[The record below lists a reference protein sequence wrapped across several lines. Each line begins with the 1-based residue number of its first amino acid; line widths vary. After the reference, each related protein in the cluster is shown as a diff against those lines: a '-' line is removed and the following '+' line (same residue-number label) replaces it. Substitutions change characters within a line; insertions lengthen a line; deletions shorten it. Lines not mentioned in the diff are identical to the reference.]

1 MTSMAKE
8 AARPAGKADRNSAD
22 RAYLELR
29 EMAARFTFKP
39 NERINEG
46 QLARD
51 LGISRTP
58 VREALSRLAAEGFLT
73 FQPGQGFSC
82 RSLDPDAI
90 LDLYEARQAVESEG
104 VRLAVE
110 RARDPDLEEVRLFLQ
125 QSEPQYRGASPASVL
140 VELDEA
146 FHLRM
151 IRLSGNRE
159 LERILGNLNARSRFI
174 RWIDMDRRRAITPD
188 DHRRIVEAVTS
199 RDPDFA
205 ASRMR
210 EHIFRRREEATEAA
224 RLAFSRLYVP
234 L

>member
-1 MTSMAKE
+1 MQLPVKTEQNST
-8 AARPAGKADRNSAD
+8 DRVYA
-22 RAYLELR
+22 EVR
-29 EMAARFTFKP
+29 EMAARFAFKP

-46 QLARD
+46 HLARD

-58 VREALSRLAAEGFLT
+58 LREALNRLAAEGFLN
-73 FQPGQGFSC
+73 FQPGQGFFC
-82 RSLDPDAI
+82 RSLDPGDI

-110 RARDPDLEEVRLFLQ
+110 RARDPDIDQIKAFLREI
-125 QSEPQYRGASPASVL
+125 EPKYRGSSPASLL
-140 VELDEA
+140 VELDQE

-159 LERILGNLNARSRFI
+159 LERILGNLNARSRFV
-174 RWIDMDRRRAITPD
+174 RWIDMDQRRAITPD
-188 DHRRIVEAVTS
+188 DHMRIVEAVAL
-199 RDPDFA
+199 RDPDLA

-210 EHIFRRREEATEAA
+210 GHIRRRWEEATDAA

-234 L
+234 H